1 MASSS
6 EEESESARVVVGT
19 VQCLVVLDHV
29 VILGVEPRVLQ
40 VVVQHRV
47 VREDLR
53 VELGWQLPGAAEDRL
68 HVGACGLHGADLGQ
82 QRRVGVRHDPR
93 ATCLARARAHRAA
106 DQVSCPVPKAVIR

>member
-53 VELGWQLPGAAEDRL
+53 VELGWQLPPAPLKTVSTLELFGR
-68 HVGACGLHGADLGQ
+68 GLAG
-82 QRRVGVRHDPR
+82 P
-93 ATCLARARAHRAA
+93 
-106 DQVSCPVPKAVIR
+106 S